1 MFGLL
6 LLVVGIFMTIYGSVR
21 INSIMS
27 IMRQVD
33 SLEDPQNAMR
43 GLDNE
48 LSSIKSVIYWGIG
61 LMAVGLFL

>member
-6 LLVVGIFMTIYGSVR
+6 LLVVGIFMTIYGSAR
-21 INSIMS
+21 INDIMS
-27 IMRQVD
+27 RMRQVGN
-33 SLEDPQNAMR
+33 LEDPQNALR
-43 GLDNE
+43 RLDNE